1 MSVYKNL
8 VRVIFYI
15 MFVVHIVMVGFYGIN
30 VTIVNI
36 NEENLKYDFDAI
48 RVDRV
53 EGDLIYLLDGSEVR
67 NSDVRSFIKVR
78 EGVGN
83 WYLEEYKTLIVE
95 TNILSILKVVG
106 TIVFIG
112 LIVSSY
118 LNRSVI
124 VACIVSWGYLI
135 YWLF

>member
-1 MSVYKNL
+1 MSVYNNL

-83 WYLEEYKTLIVE
+83 WYLEEYKTLIV
-95 TNILSILKVVG
+95 G

-124 VACIVSWGYLI
+124 VACLVSWGYLI